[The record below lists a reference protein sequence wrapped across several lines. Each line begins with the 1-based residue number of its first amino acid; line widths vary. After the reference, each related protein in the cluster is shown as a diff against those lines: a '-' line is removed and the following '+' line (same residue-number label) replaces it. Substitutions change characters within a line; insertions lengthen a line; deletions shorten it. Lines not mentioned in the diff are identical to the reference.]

1 MLEKW
6 TREEERILME
16 ICSDQNKKL
25 VDCFEEAAQV
35 LNKSYNAVLSQYY
48 RIRDSRLK
56 TNHSF
61 ITMRELL
68 GIPEALRA
76 VQKRKPILNRKR
88 EHMANLRNVV
98 SADRWARERAK
109 ELVKQGIRAE
119 ARRFRKNEPLAV
131 CYKIPPAVAVGVSK
145 ASV

>member
-1 MLEKW
+1 MFEKW
-6 TREEERILME
+6 TREEERILIE

-35 LNKSYNAVLSQYY
+35 LNKSYNAVVSQYY

-56 TNHSF
+56 TNF

-76 VQKRKPILNRKR
+76 VQKRRPIYNRKR
-88 EHMANLRNVV
+88 EHMANLRNAV
-98 SADRWARERAK
+98 SADKWARERAK

-119 ARRFRKNEPLAV
+119 ARRLRKNEPLVV
-131 CYKIPPAVAVGVSK
+131 CYKIPPAAVAAQASK